1 MKLHDGVE
9 VISISPK
16 GLWAFYKPSGVLSHP
31 NGLGDQ
37 DKSLIEAPYDF
48 DEEAFV
54 TEDGLFY
61 LLHRLDGPTSG
72 VILGTPYAA
81 MAREVK
87 ELMRARKVKK
97 TYLAVVAGQPRKD
110 REMWIDKLSK
120 HKANAG
126 NGVHGNFGRG
136 VRAEVVGG
144 GAPAETQMYVV
155 KKYGKPLTSAL
166 LELHPLTGRTHQLRI
181 QCARRQMPIIGDATY
196 GDFNLNRQLKAKTLL
211 LHAQKIEIPELK
223 YHAECPPPKEFAKW
237 GR

>member
-9 VISISPK
+9 VITISPQ

-72 VILGTPYAA
+72 VILGTPFAA
-81 MAREVK
+81 LAREVK
-87 ELMRARKVKK
+87 ELIRTRKVKK
-97 TYLAVVAGQPRKD
+97 TYLAIVANVPEKPKALWR
-110 REMWIDKLSK
+110 DKLSK
-120 HKANAG
+120 QKVNS
-126 NGVHGNFGRG
+126 GRG
-136 VRAEVVGG
+136 VRGEVVGG
-144 GAPAETQMYVV
+144 GAPAETQMFLLE
-155 KKYGKPLTSAL
+155 KYNRPIPSSL

-181 QCARRQMPIIGDATY
+181 QCARRGLPIIGDGTY
-196 GDFNLNRQLKAKTLL
+196 GNFQLNRKLKAKNLL
-211 LHAQKIEIPELK
+211 LHAQRMEIPTLGFM
-223 YHAECPPPKEFAKW
+223 AECEPPKDFRHWNK
-237 GR
+237 